1 MDKSKSP
8 LKLALHGM
16 EERTCKT
23 MVMYLQGPCRGA
35 AVVTD
40 DSDASIDVFDADT
53 LGAAKLMA
61 EHRVRKPHR
70 PVIALSL
77 HDGTLEYVSYIKK
90 PVKTDDMLQ
99 ALNKVSSLIGK
110 MGSEQIVSTQPVA
123 KSTTVQPVVTKSVP
137 VQPTTVTTPPVEP
150 QIEKPEIVEKPVLK
164 SFVINDEQKKTAK
177 HQAAMQLNEK
187 SFNAFIGNVA
197 GVDVND
203 PKQFAIAK
211 YNPKDYF
218 QNYVESAFKMSR
230 EQGEIMQLNSGWS
243 PLIIFPQNEEIW
255 LDADDKQLRAFSGLV
270 ISNTLDGKMSTTQL
284 TFESSSLSRSLE
296 KFHTMDAFL
305 WKVACWA
312 SKGRYPTS
320 IDINH
325 PVYLKHWP
333 NFTRLLITPHALR
346 ISALLIRG
354 PRTLG
359 NVAEVLNIKPQYV
372 FVFISAA
379 CALGLTGQARRESDA
394 LVTQTE
400 EIKSNKN
407 KGFLSRIMS
416 KLRS

>member
-8 LKLALHGM
+8 LKVALHGM
-16 EERTCKT
+16 EERTSKT

-35 AVVTD
+35 AVVVN
-40 DSDASIDVFDADT
+40 DSDASIDIFDADT
-53 LGAAKLMA
+53 MDAGKLIA
-61 EHRVRKPHR
+61 EHHAKKPYR
-70 PVIALSL
+70 PAIALSL
-77 HDGTLEYVSYIKK
+77 RDGTLDYVLYIKK
-90 PVKTDDMLQ
+90 PVKTDDML
-99 ALNKVSSLIGK
+99 AVLNKASALIGK
-110 MGSEQIVSTQPVA
+110 LRPNED
-123 KSTTVQPVVTKSVP
+123 
-137 VQPTTVTTPPVEP
+137 TPPTQSTVKNNLVPAESL
-150 QIEKPEIVEKPVLK
+150 IEKAEKSNLK
-164 SFVINDEQKKTAK
+164 SFVINNDEQKKTAK

-187 SFNAFIGNVA
+187 SFNAFIGNVP
-197 GVDVND
+197 GIDVND

-218 QNYVESAFKMSR
+218 QSYVESAFKISL
-230 EQGEIMQLNSGWS
+230 EQNEIMQLNSGWS
-243 PLIIFPQNEEIW
+243 PLIIFPQNDEIW

-296 KFHTMDAFL
+296 KFHSMDAFL

-312 SKGRYPTS
+312 SKGRYPIS
-320 IDINH
+320 IDITH
-325 PVYLKHWP
+325 PVYLKNWP

-379 CALGLTGQARRESDA
+379 CALGLTGHARREADA
-394 LVTQTE
+394 LVAQST
-400 EIKSNKN
+400 EIKANKN

>member
-8 LKLALHGM
+8 LKVALHGM
-16 EERTCKT
+16 EERTSKT

-35 AVVTD
+35 AVVVN
-40 DSDASIDVFDADT
+40 DSDASIDIFDADT
-53 LGAAKLMA
+53 MDAGKLIA
-61 EHRVRKPHR
+61 EHHAKKPYR
-70 PVIALSL
+70 PAIALSL
-77 HDGTLEYVSYIKK
+77 RDGTLDYVLYIKK
-90 PVKTDDMLQ
+90 PVKTDDML
-99 ALNKVSSLIGK
+99 AVLNKASALIGK
-110 MGSEQIVSTQPVA
+110 LRPNEDAPPTQSTVKNNPVPA
-123 KSTTVQPVVTKSVP
+123 
-137 VQPTTVTTPPVEP
+137 EP
-150 QIEKPEIVEKPVLK
+150 LIEKAEKSNLK
-164 SFVINDEQKKTAK
+164 SFVINNDEQKKTAK

-187 SFNAFIGNVA
+187 SFNAFIGNVL
-197 GVDVND
+197 GIDVND

-218 QNYVESAFKMSR
+218 QSYVESAFKISR
-230 EQGEIMQLNSGWS
+230 EQNEIMQLNSGWS
-243 PLIIFPQNEEIW
+243 PLIIFPQNDEIW

-296 KFHTMDAFL
+296 KFHSMDAFL

-312 SKGRYPTS
+312 SKGRYPIS
-320 IDINH
+320 IDITH
-325 PVYLKHWP
+325 PVYLKNWP

-379 CALGLTGQARRESDA
+379 CALGLTGQARREADA
-394 LVTQTE
+394 LVAQST
-400 EIKSNKN
+400 EIKANKN